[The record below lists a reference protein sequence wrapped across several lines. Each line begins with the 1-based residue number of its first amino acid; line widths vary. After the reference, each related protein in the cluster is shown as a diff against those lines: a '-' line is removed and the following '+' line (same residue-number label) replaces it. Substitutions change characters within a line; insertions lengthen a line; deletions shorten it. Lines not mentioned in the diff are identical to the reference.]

1 MSGGG
6 DSGAGGSI
14 QIQSDRG
21 DILFDTLNSF
31 SFSTGGTAS
40 SGGNITLSAPL
51 GSIQSRTLEN
61 EGFDRPTTNLLAT
74 ASTSQD
80 GGTGTLGG
88 AVNLTARDRI
98 ENFTILSQ
106 AAVRS
111 GDVTVTGLG
120 DLTLNAV
127 QIVTSQEV
135 SVNTPTEG
143 LVTLDVQESGRSG
156 DIRLS
161 STGAL
166 NLVDSFTQS
175 SSIGTEAAGEVNLT
189 SPTRISLT
197 GSLISS
203 NARGLGTI
211 AGDAGNIR
219 ITAPEVILENSILSS
234 FTEGNGR
241 AGQIEIRG
249 DRLQVLGSSSITAA
263 TFRNGVAG
271 DLNFFLTDSLLLDNS
286 NIIAQGSD
294 LPVFSGP
301 GGTIRI
307 LAPQVTL
314 DHQASIALDSGGQG
328 TGGNLLI
335 QGDRLSLNQSS
346 LSAETTIADAGNIQ
360 IDLSELL
367 LLNNGSRIS
376 TQSAANGGN
385 ISLNAPIIL
394 GVPFT
399 TNDIVAN
406 AVQGAGGNIEISTQ
420 ALLGLTIENVN
431 DPTAD
436 LRNNITA
443 SSQLGVSGSVTLNNA
458 LVDVSSGLVDLPSAV
473 LDASDQVSSRCAAA
487 EGDRFTVLGQ
497 GGVPESPFA
506 PLHAP
511 LIGAGTDSPLN
522 QGGELDSRLQQVEA
536 LRLQGQYHRARQ
548 LIEPIALT
556 LQDQPITEAAAQ
568 TLRTFG
574 LLLSLTED
582 TARGQAILE
591 ESQRISRAVNL
602 PLHTAATA
610 LESGNL
616 AHRSQ
621 DNETALAHYQEAQ
634 KTIASVLAQNPRDPL
649 AAELQVNVELNLLQ
663 LRIDQNRS
671 TLALQQAEALK
682 PIVAQFALDSASPTT
697 LYTQLHWTESL
708 RRLYQAGLW
717 IDRQTLNDRLAPLIA
732 SDQPPSRAKAYAFLQ
747 WGRWQQD
754 QGQVTEAIVAYQQSL
769 LLAQQLQAPDII
781 ATIAPELGTLYSQGG
796 DHLGG
801 TAEAL
806 RIYQLGYEALQTLR
820 TDLAGINPELRFSF
834 QDQVE
839 PIYRDYI
846 RLLVTIDPVPSQA
859 NLAQVL
865 KVTEALQLA
874 ELDNYFGDTC
884 LNVHPQNLADLD
896 PDSMIIYPI
905 ILNDRLSTIISIPH
919 QPLAYHETLI
929 PRSILEKNIRNL
941 YSSLYLGYPKDL
953 HLSIAQ
959 YFYNLLLRPAEN
971 LLQSETPE
979 TLVFVWD
986 GALRNI
992 PPAVLH
998 DGSQYLIER
1007 YNLAISPGLQLLPPS
1022 PSRQI
1027 DQIFAAALSEPRQNF
1042 SALPGVLTELEGIRQ
1057 VLPVK
1062 ALVNETFTPSA
1073 FSQAIAQNTFPVV
1086 HLATHAQFGK
1096 NVDDSF
1102 LLTWEGTIGLKDLDR
1117 VLQPSQLGLAE
1128 PIDLLVMSACQ
1139 TAQGNNRTIL
1149 GLAGFALRSGAR
1161 STLAS
1166 LWSVDDQATANL
1178 MINFY
1183 RSLSAPLTS
1192 KAGALRQAQINLLN
1206 NPAYAHPYFWAPFVL
1221 VGNWQ

>member
-1 MSGGG
+1 M
-6 DSGAGGSI
+6 
-14 QIQSDRG
+14 
-21 DILFDTLNSF
+21 
-31 SFSTGGTAS
+31 
-40 SGGNITLSAPL
+40 
-51 GSIQSRTLEN
+51 
-61 EGFDRPTTNLLAT
+61 
-74 ASTSQD
+74 
-80 GGTGTLGG
+80 
-88 AVNLTARDRI
+88 
-98 ENFTILSQ
+98 
-106 AAVRS
+106 
-111 GDVTVTGLG
+111 
-120 DLTLNAV
+120 
-127 QIVTSQEV
+127 
-135 SVNTPTEG
+135 
-143 LVTLDVQESGRSG
+143 
-156 DIRLS
+156 
-161 STGAL
+161 
-166 NLVDSFTQS
+166 
-175 SSIGTEAAGEVNLT
+175 
-189 SPTRISLT
+189 
-197 GSLISS
+197 
-203 NARGLGTI
+203 
-211 AGDAGNIR
+211 
-219 ITAPEVILENSILSS
+219 
-234 FTEGNGR
+234 
-241 AGQIEIRG
+241 
-249 DRLQVLGSSSITAA
+249 
-263 TFRNGVAG
+263 
-271 DLNFFLTDSLLLDNS
+271 
-286 NIIAQGSD
+286 
-294 LPVFSGP
+294 
-301 GGTIRI
+301 
-307 LAPQVTL
+307 
-314 DHQASIALDSGGQG
+314 
-328 TGGNLLI
+328 
-335 QGDRLSLNQSS
+335 
-346 LSAETTIADAGNIQ
+346 
-360 IDLSELL
+360 
-367 LLNNGSRIS
+367 
-376 TQSAANGGN
+376 
-385 ISLNAPIIL
+385 
-394 GVPFT
+394 
-399 TNDIVAN
+399 
-406 AVQGAGGNIEISTQ
+406 
-420 ALLGLTIENVN
+420 
-431 DPTAD
+431 
-436 LRNNITA
+436 
-443 SSQLGVSGSVTLNNA
+443 
-458 LVDVSSGLVDLPSAV
+458 
-473 LDASDQVSSRCAAA
+473 SSRCAAA

-497 GGVPESPFA
+497 GGIPESPFT

-511 LIGAGTDSPLN
+511 LIGTGTDSPLN

-591 ESQRISRAVNL
+591 ESQRISRALNL
-602 PLHTAATA
+602 PLHTAATV

-634 KTIASVLAQNPRDPL
+634 KTIASVLAQNPMDPL

-663 LRIDQNRS
+663 LSIEQTRS

-717 IDRQTLNDRLAPLIA
+717 TDRQTLNDRLAPLITP
-732 SDQPPSRAKAYAFLQ
+732 DQPPSRAKAYALVQ
-747 WGRWQQD
+747 WGRWQND
-754 QGQVTEAIVAYQQSL
+754 QGFLTEAIVAYEQAL
-769 LLAQQLQAPDII
+769 HLAQQLQAPDII
-781 ATIAPELGTLYSQGG
+781 ATIAPELGTLYSPENP
-796 DHLGG
+796 
-801 TAEAL
+801 AKAL
-806 RIYQLGYEALQTLR
+806 PIYQLGYEALQTLR
-820 TDLAGINPELRFSF
+820 TDLAGVNPEFRFSF
-834 QDQVE
+834 QEQVE

-846 RLLVTIDPVPSQA
+846 RLLVTIDPVPSQG

-865 KVTEALQLA
+865 KVTESMQLA

-896 PDSMIIYPI
+896 PKAMVIYPI

-919 QPLAYHETLI
+919 QPLEYHETLI

-959 YFYNLLLRPAEN
+959 YFYNLLLRPAEH
-971 LLQSETPE
+971 LLESETPE

-986 GALRNI
+986 GGLRNI

-998 DGSQYLIER
+998 DGHQYLIER

-1166 LWSVDDQATANL
+1166 LWSVDDQATAHL
-1178 MINFY
+1178 MIDFY
-1183 RSLSAPLTS
+1183 RSLSTPLTS

-1221 VGNWQ
+1221 VGNWN